1 MDYMID
7 NQNLYTLETLLDGL
21 KELQNEIP
29 NIEKLYNG
37 LYSEEKY
44 ELQTRLVDEQYGFLI
59 NKEYSENMKNFNE
72 YKDFNNILKELD
84 NVKEIYNVY
93 NGALNSKELKQD
105 IINELKVMM
114 NDLDMENNIS
124 KKMLK
129 NIENQFFK
137 RFETIDQ
144 VSFVLKET
152 IDTLVE
158 EINLNK
164 NNVDV
169 DIDR

>member
-1 MDYMID
+1 MDYIID
-7 NQNLYTLETLLDGL
+7 NHTLYTLETLLDGL
-21 KELQNEIP
+21 KKLQKEIP
-29 NIEKLYNG
+29 DIEKLYNG
-37 LYSEEKY
+37 LSNEEKY
-44 ELQTRLVDEQYGFLI
+44 ELQTRLVDEQDGFLL
-59 NKEYSENMKNFNE
+59 NEEYSENMKNFNE

-129 NIENQFFK
+129 NIENQFLK

-164 NNVDV
+164 NN
-169 DIDR
+169 IEIER